1 MNSKKKLIEKL
12 IFYSTLLFFFIIGLT
27 SFRDYGISLDEH
39 YQRETGLLYYE
50 IIKGFFFE
58 LEDLKKIDLSTIN
71 EIVLGNTD
79 NIVNIYTNQLIQPIL
94 FDLPI
99 ELLIDLLNIEITNE
113 QLYDINHNISY
124 FRNYVKG

>member
-1 MNSKKKLIEKL
+1 MNKKKKLIEKL
-12 IFYSTLLFFFIIGLT
+12 IFYSTFSILFLIGLI

-71 EIVLGNTD
+71 EIVLGNKD
-79 NIVNIYTNQLIQPIL
+79 NIVNIYPNQLIQPIL
-94 FDLPI
+94 QVSHL
-99 ELLIDLLNIEITNE
+99 
-113 QLYDINHNISY
+113 
-124 FRNYVKG
+124 